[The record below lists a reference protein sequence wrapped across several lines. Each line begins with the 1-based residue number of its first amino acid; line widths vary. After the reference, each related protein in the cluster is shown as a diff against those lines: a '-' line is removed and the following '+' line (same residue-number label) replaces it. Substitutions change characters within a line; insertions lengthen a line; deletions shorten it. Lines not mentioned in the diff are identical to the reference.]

1 MSHSKPPSNFF
12 TPSKIGWF
20 FLGSMSFWLLLN
32 SFLLYWHYQQG
43 NTAYQQADCKAAI
56 PELEKA
62 INQQVA
68 IDLDDYQARAKA
80 KKSECLKL
88 QTALQKQEKAQFLPA
103 LLDYNDLVQAHPHSP
118 LVKTAKV
125 QSQKVFS
132 PNNLPSLAQHPVCSN
147 IIPFIER
154 ELIPNTVEVI
164 PALYKNCGQNYAQAK
179 QYSEAMAMYETFLK
193 EYPNHP
199 FLATIKKDLGTIM
212 IADDR
217 QKGAGKLPP
226 AVPSGFTFDGTTT
239 VQIRNESPHPL
250 RIVLNGPESQFEEIP
265 ACEDCKEMSASAEPK
280 SCPNQGPVIN
290 MTLKPGN
297 YDIVAKSIAG
307 KTVSPYIGNWTL
319 GKGYQYDNCFF
330 ILIGSSSRS

>member
-1 MSHSKPPSNFF
+1 MSYPKPPSNFF
-12 TPSKIGWF
+12 TPTKIGWF
-20 FLGSMSFWLLLN
+20 CLSGILFWLLLN
-32 SFLLYWHYQQG
+32 SLLLYWHYQQG
-43 NTAYQQADCKAAI
+43 NTAYQQADCKTAI
-56 PELEKA
+56 PELDKT
-62 INQQVA
+62 ISQQMA
-68 IDLDDYQARAKA
+68 IDLDDYQARAQA
-80 KKSECLKL
+80 QKSECLKL
-88 QTALQKQEKAQFLPA
+88 QSALQKQEKAQLLPT
-103 LLDYNDLVQAHPHSP
+103 LLDYNDFVQAHPNSP
-118 LVKTAKV
+118 LVETAQM

-132 PNNLPSLAQHPVCSN
+132 PNNLPSLAQHSVCSN
-147 IIPFIER
+147 IIPLIER
-154 ELIPNTVEVI
+154 ELIPNTEEVI
-164 PALYKNCGQNYAQAK
+164 PALYKNCGQNYAQVK
-179 QYSEAMAMYETFLK
+179 QYGQAMAMYETFLK
-193 EYPNHP
+193 QYPNHP

-212 IADDR
+212 IADAR

-265 ACEDCKEMSASAEPK
+265 ACEDCKEMSTSAEPK
-280 SCPNQGPVIN
+280 SCSNQGPVIN

-330 ILIGSSSRS
+330 IVIRSSPQS